1 MQENTYVMTFDDTV
15 ALVQGLMK
23 SLEITENKDSIKE
36 CMAAGVSYAGL
47 AKHNFSS
54 VISTS
59 ELGPQINAKLLSN
72 LTAEFFNHTSATVE
86 SCGALGVHS
95 YKFLVKIFK
104 FIISGEQWMAA
115 LRRLKDQGFNIL

>member
-1 MQENTYVMTFDDTV
+1 MMNFNDTV

-23 SLEITENKDSIKE
+23 SLEISENKDSIKD

-59 ELGPQINAKLLSN
+59 ELGPQINAGLLAN
-72 LTAEFFNHTSATVE
+72 LTSEFFNSTSSTVK
-86 SCGALGVHS
+86 SCGDLGVHG
-95 YKFLVKIFK
+95 YKFLVKIIK